1 MLAVLRRLVARRCPA
16 VLLLTALATA
26 CDDPV
31 TSPPTSPDVVAPL
44 CSFSIP
50 SEQTART
57 VDSARVELSV
67 DVVTTAGCAWTAT
80 SSANFISI
88 IVGPSGSGPGKVQL
102 VVSENTGAARTA
114 TVTIAGVTVTITQ
127 RAAVPPECAF
137 AVTPIDVQVPAAAGS
152 FSIQVHVAGGTSCP
166 WAAVP
171 TEPFLSIASGE
182 SGTVSGVVSVSVAEN
197 MGAARSGS
205 VVVAGVT
212 VAVSQ
217 AAPGALPPAPP
228 PPPPPPPSPPAPP
241 PPPPTP
247 PTTQATSLD
256 SDFSTRRPRWP
267 IR

>member
-16 VLLLTALATA
+16 VLLLAALATA

-31 TSPPTSPDVVAPL
+31 TSPPTSPDAVVPL

-50 SEQTART
+50 PEQTART
-57 VDSARVELSV
+57 VDSGRVEVSV
-67 DVVTTAGCAWTAT
+67 DVVTTSGCAWTAT
-80 SSANFISI
+80 TSANFIGI

-127 RAAVPPECAF
+127 RARVPPECAF
-137 AVTPIDVQVPAAAGS
+137 AVTPVDVQLPAAAGT
-152 FSIQVHVAGGTSCP
+152 FSIQVHVAGGSSCP
-166 WAAVP
+166 WNAVA

-182 SGTVSGVVSVSVAEN
+182 SGTVSGSVSVSVAEN
-197 MGAARSGS
+197 TGPARSGA

-217 AAPGALPPAPP
+217 AAAGAVP
-228 PPPPPPPSPPAPP
+228 PP

-247 PTTQATSLD
+247 PTSKVMA
-256 SDFSTRRPRWP
+256 FSTRRPRWP